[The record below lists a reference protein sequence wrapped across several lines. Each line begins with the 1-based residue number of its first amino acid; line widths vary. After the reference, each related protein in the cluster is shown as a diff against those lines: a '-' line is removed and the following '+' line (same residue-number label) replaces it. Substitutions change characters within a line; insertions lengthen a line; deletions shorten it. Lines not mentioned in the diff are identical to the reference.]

1 MLDWAR
7 DHVREARTQAKEVK
21 TLDSRRIKVSD
32 DVIAREIDG
41 EAVLISLD
49 SGFYYS
55 LNRVGC
61 FIFNQILKKGDFD
74 DILEEMKSGFEVAE
88 SEAREDLEG
97 FIESLEQEKI
107 INVCG

>member
-1 MLDWAR
+1 
-7 DHVREARTQAKEVK
+7 VK
-21 TLDSRRIKVSD
+21 KLNSCRIKVRD
-32 DVIAREIDG
+32 DVIAREVDG

-55 LNRVGC
+55 LNKVGC

-74 DILEEMKSGFEVAE
+74 DILGEIESRFEVAE
-88 SEAREDLEG
+88 GEAREDLEG

-107 INVCG
+107 VSVCG

>member
-1 MLDWAR
+1 
-7 DHVREARTQAKEVK
+7 
-21 TLDSRRIKVSD
+21 LDSCRIKVSD
-32 DVIAREIDG
+32 DVIAREVDG

-61 FIFNQILKKGDFD
+61 FIFNQILKTGDFNN
-74 DILEEMKSGFEVAE
+74 ILEEIRGRFEVAE

-107 INVCG
+107 VRVCG